1 MSKMNIIANSI
12 SNLSTI
18 LKALM
23 NEVGI
28 TVTELARRTSVGQPV
43 IHRMASGETDNPKVG
58 SLSPI
63 AKFFN
68 VSISQLVGDDP
79 LPKDR
84 FKGSHNPFYRA
95 WVKLPMLNWEQA
107 AHWPSRVYSEIESYI
122 STEAVV
128 SDKAFATRVEDTT
141 MSPRFPEGSILIFD
155 PEIKA
160 QDKDF
165 VAIHIEGH
173 SKMQFKQMLL
183 DGPDLYL
190 KPINQDFQTNRV
202 EKPYVILGVMT
213 QALTEFYQDRR
224 PHVLDD
230 EEEATSAKSP
240 VKKRKDH
247 KQVYSDELA

>member
-1 MSKMNIIANSI
+1 M

-18 LKALM
+18 LKTLM
-23 NEVGI
+23 HEVGI
-28 TVTELARRTSVGQPV
+28 TVTELARRTGVGQPV

-63 AKFFN
+63 AKFLN

-79 LPKDR
+79 LPAER

-95 WVKLPMLNWEQA
+95 WTKLPLLSWEQA
-107 AHWPSRVYSEIESYI
+107 AHWPRRVYSEVESYI

-128 SDKAFATRVEDTT
+128 SDKAFAARVEDTT
-141 MSPRFPEGSILIFD
+141 MAPRFPEGSILIFD

-165 VAIHIEGH
+165 IAICIEGQN
-173 SKMQFKQMLL
+173 KIQFKQMLQ

-202 EKPYVILGVMT
+202 DKPYRIMGVMT

-224 PHVLDD
+224 PHVLGEDD
-230 EEEATSAKSP
+230 EPTNVKSP

-247 KQVYSDELA
+247 KPAYSDEIA